1 MVNGIRAVGAIGVVA
16 ALFGG
21 AACSGSTSGT
31 KPLAKG
37 ATTTSTRRVSGHT
50 TSSAAPPAACTVALT
65 SDPYDGFHIGVPNG
79 WNLFTLDGTIVV
91 SKDAT
96 GTEQVAVLPALM
108 TTGLT
113 PSSFF
118 TASLGVLQKQVA
130 LSGGTLSWKIASDR
144 AVLPSAQLTLRA
156 GQVTMSGTASVKVL
170 PQTTAHSSSQIAF
183 IADWAPVAQ
192 FATERA
198 TLAGIGACYGPQ
210 AATLFRVAKD
220 QVFTYAIPAG
230 WTTRNEGQDN
240 IEIADGNDAYVSYTL
255 AATAPGSGVDSAQ
268 SFLSWAF
275 GRLGIK
281 VTQVI
286 GSAGSKDQLYE
297 QFLAT
302 LSDGR
307 SAHGLVNIV
316 SSTGS
321 GLPSGVIRLA
331 LASPARWNS
340 VNGALIQI
348 MSSIQHDFKQDLQQW
363 HRIQQQWQT
372 ISRQWQDIS
381 QQGNTFN
388 QNFQGFDDAL
398 NGVDLVHDPTT
409 GDTFEAPYNA
419 YSATGPDGPGYYSH
433 AGNRLEI
440 QTP

>member
-1 MVNGIRAVGAIGVVA
+1 MRAVGAIGVVVV
-16 ALFGG
+16 LFGV
-21 AACSGSTSGT
+21 AACSSSTNGT

-37 ATTTSTRRVSGHT
+37 VTTTSTQRLSGHT
-50 TSSAAPPAACTVALT
+50 TSSTAPPAACAMART
-65 SDPYDGFHIGVPNG
+65 SDPYDGFHIAVPNG
-79 WNLFTLDGTIVV
+79 WSLFTLDGTIVV

-108 TTGLT
+108 TAGLT

-144 AVLPSAQLTLRA
+144 AALPSAQLTLHN
-156 GQVTMSGTASVKVL
+156 GHVTMSGAASVKVL
-170 PQTTAHSSSQIAF
+170 SQPTAHSSSQIAF
-183 IADWAPVAQ
+183 IANWAPVAQ

-230 WTTRNEGQDN
+230 WTTSNEGQDN
-240 IEIADGNDAYVSYTL
+240 IEISDGNDAYVSYTL
-255 AATAPGSGVDSAQ
+255 AATSPGSGVDSAQ

-307 SAHGLVNIV
+307 PAHGLVNIV

-348 MSSIQHDFKQDLQQW
+348 MSSIQHDFTQDLQQW
-363 HRIQQQWQT
+363 HRIQEQWQT

-381 QQGNTFN
+381 RQGNTFN

>member
-1 MVNGIRAVGAIGVVA
+1 MVNGRRAVGAVGVVA
-16 ALFGG
+16 ALFGV

-31 KPLAKG
+31 KPLATG

-50 TSSAAPPAACTVALT
+50 TSSAAPPAACTVAVT
-65 SDPYDGFHIGVPNG
+65 SDPYDGFHIGVPEG
-79 WNLFTLDGTIVV
+79 WSLFTLDGTIVV

-108 TTGLT
+108 TAGLT
-113 PSSFF
+113 RSSFF
-118 TASLGVLQKQVA
+118 TTSLGVLQKQVA
-130 LSGGTLSWKIASDR
+130 LSGGTLSWRIASG
-144 AVLPSAQLTLRA
+144 AALPSAQLTLHT

-170 PQTTAHSSSQIAF
+170 SQTTAHSSSQIAF

-192 FATERA
+192 FATERSM
-198 TLAGIGACYGPQ
+198 LAGIGACYGPQ

-230 WTTRNEGQDN
+230 WTTSNEGQDN
-240 IEIADGNDAYVSYTL
+240 IEISDGNDAYVSYTL

-286 GSAGSKDQLYE
+286 GSVGSKDQLYE

-307 SAHGLVNIV
+307 PAHGLVNIV

-348 MSSIQHDFKQDLQQW
+348 MSSIQHDFTQDLQQW
-363 HRIQQQWQT
+363 RRIQQQWQT

-409 GDTFEAPYNA
+409 GATFEAPYNA
-419 YSATGPDGPGYYSH
+419 YSATGPDGPGYYSN
-433 AGNRLEI
+433 AGNRLDI